1 MKTDRRSWSRTA
13 SIPSRAG
20 ILISLGNLLVSCGG
34 GGIGPRRKV
43 DIAAQPENGRAIE
56 QGGTVSFS
64 ATGTFD
70 QTPITQMNLPVR
82 WTSSNLS
89 VATIDPNTGIATC
102 LAEGGPVDM
111 IASAAGKGGIVHGPG
126 ALICQVSPDTVVKL
140 DPASMRFVCHY
151 HLGGACGCTPAR
163 TVTLTNVGG
172 ATLGIDSIGT
182 VNNNFSQSNNCGAS
196 VHASQSCTIDVSFSP
211 HHLNLS
217 SDEIKVI
224 DNGAGSPQTANLVG
238 TAYCIP

>member
-1 MKTDRRSWSRTA
+1 ME
-13 SIPSRAG
+13 P
-20 ILISLGNLLVSCGG
+20 
-34 GGIGPRRKV
+34 
-43 DIAAQPENGRAIE
+43 
-56 QGGTVSFS
+56 GGTVSFG

-70 QTPITQMNLPVR
+70 QAPITQANLPVQ

-102 LAEGGPVDM
+102 LAVGGPVDI
-111 IASAAGKGGIVHGPG
+111 IASAAGRGGVLHGPG
-126 ALICQVSPDTVVKL
+126 ALICQVSPDPVVKL

-151 HLGGACGCTPAR
+151 HLGGACGCTPAQ

-182 VNNNFSQSNNCGAS
+182 VNNSFSQSNNCGAS
-196 VHASQSCTIDVSFSP
+196 VDASQSCTIDVSFFP
-211 HHLNLS
+211 HHLGLS

-238 TAYCIP
+238 TAYCVP